1 MDTKCASLGFG
12 LVVEKVLRM
21 QANGAPKELI
31 LEAAQ
36 YFCDHMEHIVTVE
49 TLEYLYKGGRL
60 SRTSAVLGGVL
71 DVKPIIEVN
80 D

>member
-1 MDTKCASLGFG
+1 
-12 LVVEKVLRM
+12 
-21 QANGAPKELI
+21 
-31 LEAAQ
+31 
-36 YFCDHMEHIVTVE
+36 MEHIVTVE

-80 D
+80 DEGALVAFEKVRGRHKSLKLSLIHI